1 MAFYEGIVDVSSGVD
16 ARRQVMDSWDAKTRE
31 MYEAFLAG
39 ALEDGCSQLHAED
52 FAYSMTVGTLG
63 FVDADYRRQIM
74 DSWDVDTMELY
85 NVLRADAV
93 ASGCSEADG
102 SSYAYDVLMSLL

>member
-1 MAFYEGIVDVSSGVD
+1 MAFYEDVVDVSSGLD
-16 ARRQVMDSWDAKTRE
+16 ARRQV
-31 MYEAFLAG
+31 
-39 ALEDGCSQLHAED
+39 
-52 FAYSMTVGTLG
+52 
-63 FVDADYRRQIM
+63 M

-102 SSYAYDVLMSLL
+102 SSYAYDVIMSLSKS